1 MRSSS
6 FLQYVLICLCLKIW
20 HCTVVKSVG
29 VVLVNTGFP
38 SYVSTTVVLVPNVGR
53 LRHRGVVVAEIA
65 VVNKKRRVEHRMM
78 MLQRSWNF
86 LVCEMMIVHAISREK
101 L

>member
-1 MRSSS
+1 MSTPGD
-6 FLQYVLICLCLKIW
+6 LAL
-20 HCTVVKSVG
+20 HCGEVSILE
-29 VVLVNTGFP
+29 LVNTELH
-38 SYVSTTVVLVPNVGR
+38 SYVSTAVFLFPNVRR